1 MSDASE
7 VKRWEPCLK
16 DSPAGTFVTVRQT
29 RRVRDVFV
37 KVEDHDRIV
46 AELKAEVIKL
56 NSKLGFLIGVLEG
69 IVVYANDSD
78 MRREFARKA
87 LEKLE
92 QQGEGM

>member
-1 MSDASE
+1 MSEVTRWRTTNAATNSDALVVYAVE
-7 VKRWEPCLK
+7 H
-16 DSPAGTFVTVRQT
+16 DS
-29 RRVRDVFV
+29 
-37 KVEDHDRIV
+37 IV

-92 QQGEGM
+92 QQGDGT